1 MAENQFAMMS
11 EWMTNENINQFVKAH
26 RDANRYEL
34 VSSPFEFILSSA
46 GVDDYTT
53 SVVGRCCEGLDLH
66 A

>member
-26 RDANRYEL
+26 RDANRFEL
-34 VSSPFEFILSSA
+34 LSSPFELLSSA